1 MGMDVYGIKPKSKTG
16 EYFRRNVWGWHPL
29 WAYCEALHPE
39 LVSTVEYGHSNSG
52 DGLNRMQSM
61 KLAKALKEDIR
72 SLVASDY
79 IKSRDQYLADL
90 PDEPCEYCD
99 ENGNR
104 TFTQL
109 DGQQIVKV
117 CNSCSGKKFVRPF
130 TTNYFLD
137 LQDIKDFAQFLENS
151 GGFKIW

>member
-1 MGMDVYGIKPKSKTG
+1 MGMDVYGIKPKSEVG

-29 WAYCEALHPE
+29 WSYCEHLHPE
-39 LVSTVEYGHSNSG
+39 LVSTVEHGHSNSG
-52 DGLNRMQSM
+52 DGLNKMQSM

-79 IKSRDQYLADL
+79 IKTRDQHLADL

-104 TFTQL
+104 TFTQQ
-109 DGQQIVKV
+109 DQQVVKV
-117 CNSCSGKKFVRPF
+117 CNSCSGNKFVRPF
-130 TTNYFLD
+130 ETYYCLD